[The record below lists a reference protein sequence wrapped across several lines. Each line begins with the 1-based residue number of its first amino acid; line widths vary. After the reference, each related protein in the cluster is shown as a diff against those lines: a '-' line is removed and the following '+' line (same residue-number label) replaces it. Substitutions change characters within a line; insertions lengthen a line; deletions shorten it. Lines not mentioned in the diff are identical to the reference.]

1 VNRLLLTRSIDASVD
16 RVWEI
21 VGDLGASPGPGI
33 DVQVER
39 PGSADG
45 TGLVRIVTAGRGT
58 IREEITGIGP
68 GPVLR
73 YRMVEGAP
81 VRDYTA
87 VVTLDETAGGG
98 TLVSWTAEFRPVVP
112 GTRWAISLTAMRT
125 LNRVLDAIAQRSEN
139 HERSKD
145 GYTSRA

>member
-1 VNRLLLTRSIDASVD
+1 MNRLLLIRSIDAPVD

-21 VGDLGASPGPGI
+21 VGNPGASPGTGI
-33 DVQVER
+33 EVQVER
-39 PGSADG
+39 PGSVDG
-45 TGLVRIVTAGRGT
+45 TGLVRTVKAGRGT
-58 IREEITGIGP
+58 VREEITGVGP

-73 YRMVEGAP
+73 YRMIEGAP

-87 VVTLDETAGGG
+87 VVMLDETTGGG
-98 TLVSWTAEFRPVVP
+98 TLISWSAEFRPVVP
-112 GTRWAISLTAMRT
+112 GTGWAISLATKRT
-125 LNRVLDAIAQRSEN
+125 LNLVLDVIAQRSEN

>member
-1 VNRLLLTRSIDASVD
+1 
-16 RVWEI
+16 
-21 VGDLGASPGPGI
+21 
-33 DVQVER
+33 
-39 PGSADG
+39 
-45 TGLVRIVTAGRGT
+45 
-58 IREEITGIGP
+58 
-68 GPVLR
+68 
-73 YRMVEGAP
+73 MVEGAP

-112 GTRWAISLTAMRT
+112 GTRWAISLTAKRT